1 MGLAAAAS
9 LTSARAP
16 PSFAHVESRSH
27 TEVVR
32 APIDVCFDTLVDFS
46 NYPKW
51 FRVIRSATVEL
62 ADPAA
67 RRWRVRYELDAILKT
82 ITYTLS
88 YESPG
93 PSVLRWTM
101 TSGDLT
107 AIEGRYDLFELEPG
121 LTEATCTQAIDV
133 GMWVPGMVRRAF
145 ERSAVEDSVR
155 EFKQAAEDRAE
166 G

>member
-1 MGLAAAAS
+1 M
-9 LTSARAP
+9 
-16 PSFAHVESRSH
+16 ESRSH

-32 APIDVCFDTLVDFS
+32 APIDLCFDTLVDFP

-51 FRVIRSATVEL
+51 FRVIRTATVES

-67 RRWRVRYELDAILKT
+67 GLWRVRYELDAILKT
-82 ITYTLS
+82 ITYTLA
-88 YESPG
+88 YESRRPT
-93 PSVLRWTM
+93 LLTWKM
-101 TSGDLT
+101 TTGDLS
-107 AIEGRYDLFELEPG
+107 AIEGRYDLLELEPG

-155 EFKQAAEDRAE
+155 EFKIAAEDRAE
-166 G
+166 A

>member
-1 MGLAAAAS
+1 M
-9 LTSARAP
+9 
-16 PSFAHVESRSH
+16 ESRSH

-32 APIDVCFDTLVDFS
+32 APLDVCFDTLVDFGS
-46 NYPKW
+46 YPKV

-62 ADPAA
+62 DDPTAGK
-67 RRWRVRYELDAILKT
+67 WRVRYELDAILKT
-82 ITYTLS
+82 ITYTLA
-88 YESPG
+88 YESAG
-93 PSVLRWTM
+93 PHDLAWKM

-155 EFKQAAEDRAE
+155 EFKKAAEDRAD